1 MDIEFILNKMLLDV
15 DLATLKL
22 EANSIESIDK

>member
-1 MDIEFILNKMLLDV
+1 MDIDFILNKMLLDV

-22 EANSIESIDK
+22 ETSSIESIDK